1 MSLSDDYASPKE
13 QALTARDALQAR
25 ADSIDPKPPGKEP
38 PSSDSPCD
46 GYFYAAI
53 AHFQL
58 AAQASDDRTFYLE
71 FEMGQSFVVLGQA
84 CQETLKT
91 LP

>member
-1 MSLSDDYASPKE
+1 VTDGYGSPRE
-13 QALTARDALQAR
+13 QALSARDALQSR
-25 ADSIDPKPPGKEP
+25 ANSIDPKPVRPEP
-38 PSSDSPCD
+38 ASDDSPCN

-58 AAQASDDRTFYLE
+58 AEQAPDDDTFYSE
-71 FEMGQSFVVLGQA
+71 FEIGQSFVVAGQA
-84 CQETLKT
+84 CQETLDT

>member
-1 MSLSDDYASPKE
+1 MTDGYRRPEE
-13 QALTARDALQAR
+13 QALSARDAMQDR
-25 ADSIDPKPPGKEP
+25 VDSIDPKPPRKER

-46 GYFYAAI
+46 GWFYAAI

-58 AAQASDDRTFYLE
+58 ADQAKDDDTFYLE
-71 FEMGQSFVVLGQA
+71 FETGQSFVVLGQA
-84 CQETLKT
+84 CQETLNT